1 MTTSSAVLVTG
12 ATGFL
17 GSHLVHRLVSE
28 GRDVHIYV
36 REASEGAR
44 LADVAGRITRWVG
57 DINDAASVL
66 HALTESRAEV
76 VLHCA
81 GDTSTRKFDGDWD
94 AIDRAMHVNLF
105 GTLTLLRA
113 AGEPGAQ
120 VRQLIRLGGLEEYGT
135 APTPWSEE
143 MREEP
148 SSPYSASQVAATHAC
163 QALQPHLP
171 FSVMTLRPALVYGP
185 GQSRDFLIPALITT
199 LLRGGRFPMTD
210 GQQHRDL
217 IFVHDLVDAVL
228 AAMRHPEVR
237 GAVINISAAQEW
249 KIVDVARQ
257 IARLVDAEALLDIG
271 ALAQRPGDLTHLV
284 ARNDLAAELLGWY
297 PRVSL
302 EAGLAQ
308 TVAAY
313 RPAPAADA
321 SS

>member
-1 MTTSSAVLVTG
+1 MTAGGPVLVTG

-17 GSHLVHRLVSE
+17 GAHLVHRLVGE
-28 GRDVHIYV
+28 GREVHSYG
-36 REASEGAR
+36 RAGSDGAR
-44 LADVAGRITRWVG
+44 LADVADKHTRWVG
-57 DINDAASVL
+57 DVNDAASL
-66 HALTESRAEV
+66 SHALTSSRAEV

-113 AGEPGAQ
+113 AGEPGSQ
-120 VRQLIRLGGLEEYGT
+120 VRQVIRLGGLEEYGT

-185 GQSRDFLIPALITT
+185 GQSRDFLIPALVTT
-199 LLRGGRFPMTD
+199 LLRGRRFPMTG

-217 IFVHDLVDAVL
+217 IHVDDLIDAVL

-297 PRVSL
+297 PRVTL
-302 EAGLAQ
+302 EAGLQQ
-308 TVAAY
+308 TVEWYKANTSPSAQ
-313 RPAPAADA
+313 
-321 SS
+321 S